1 MSAGEWYFI
10 YGMPGAGK
18 STLGKALAEQLEL
31 PFFDLDAQIVAQA
44 GVDIPTLFARE
55 GESGFRARE
64 RETLRALLMEEKS
77 GGVAALGGGALL
89 NEENRHLVESHG
101 TVLCL
106 RAETDVL
113 QARMTN
119 AAGARPLVAGEDWR
133 ERLRALL
140 ERRAEHYASFPL
152 QLDTSHLSP
161 EKAAAEARRLLGAFR
176 LRGMGAPYDVRV
188 LPGGLDACGSLMRRR
203 GLNSPVALVSDTH
216 VMPVHGERL
225 RAALEQAGYRVVPVT
240 IPAGEEHKTLPSLES
255 LWSAFLAGGLERGST
270 VVALGGGVIGDL
282 AGFAAATFMRGIR
295 WVSLPTSLLAMV
307 DASLG
312 GKTGAD
318 LPQGKNLIGAF
329 HPPALVLAD
338 PETLNTLPEE
348 EVRAGLAEVV
358 KHGILADP
366 ALFALCEQGW
376 EAVRQRMAE
385 VIRRGMAV
393 KVGFIERDPYEKGE
407 RAALNLGHTVGHAI
421 ERASG
426 YRLRH
431 GEAVAIGLVVEAQ
444 LAERHGIA
452 RKGLAERIAACL
464 RGLGLPER
472 IPAGLDEAAFH
483 AALQV
488 DKKNAGGRVRFALP
502 EDIGA
507 YRVGVALEVDWSE
520 FLAG

>member
-1 MSAGEWYFI
+1 MSAGEWYFL
-10 YGMPGAGK
+10 YGMPGSGK
-18 STLGKALAEQLEL
+18 STLGKALAERLDL
-31 PFFDLDAQIVAQA
+31 PFFDLDARIVAQA
-44 GVDIPTLFARE
+44 EMDIPTIFARE

-64 RETLRALLMEEKS
+64 KEALHSLLMEES
-77 GGVAALGGGALL
+77 GGVTALGGGALL
-89 NEENRHLVESHG
+89 EEENRRLAETRG

-106 RAETDVL
+106 RAELDAL
-113 QARMTN
+113 RARMENSAET
-119 AAGARPLVAGEDWR
+119 RPLVAGEDWQ
-133 ERLRALL
+133 ERLRGLL
-140 ERRAEHYASFPL
+140 ERRAGHYASFPL
-152 QLDTSHLSP
+152 QLDTSHLRP
-161 EKAAAEARRLLGAFR
+161 EEAVEEAQRLLGAFR
-176 LRGMGAPYDVRV
+176 LRGMGTPYDVRV
-188 LPGGLDACGSLMRRR
+188 LPGGLDVCGSLMRRR
-203 GLNSPVALVSDTH
+203 GLNSPLALVSDSH
-216 VMPVHGERL
+216 VMPAHGERL
-225 RAALEQAGYRVVPVT
+225 RTVLEQAGYRVVPVS
-240 IPAGEEHKTLPSLES
+240 IPAGEEHKTLRSLES
-255 LWSAFLAGGLERGST
+255 LWSAFLAGGLERGSM

-295 WVSLPTSLLAMV
+295 WVSVPTSLLAMV

-338 PETLNTLPEE
+338 PTTLDTLPEE
-348 EVRAGLAEVV
+348 EIRAGLAEVV

-376 EAVRQRMAE
+376 EAVRQRMGE
-385 VIRRGMAV
+385 VIRRAMAV
-393 KVGFIERDPYEKGE
+393 KVNFIERDPYEKGE

-444 LAERHGIA
+444 LAERYGIA
-452 RKGLAERIAACL
+452 HKGLAERIAACL
-464 RGLGLPER
+464 QGLGLPTR
-472 IPAGLDEAAFH
+472 IPAGLDETAFR

-507 YRVGVALEVDWSE
+507 YRVGVALEVDWSGY
-520 FLAG
+520 LAG